1 MKTQIPPKY
10 IVNRKP
16 KEYLKQG
23 KVHCGVYTAKAVL
36 EAFGKGTYKNPV
48 EYHVNF
54 LNKITGCMFRNQ
66 DLVNVFNKYGLKTK
80 FECAKNLEGE
90 QKLQVLKKTLLNNK
104 PIPVFISNGYKYTK
118 NEIEYSEFKSFLVGH
133 IISVWGYND
142 KEKVFYIYDSAVPKS
157 HYDKIPIGNIKRT
170 YKEFFRDWQGA
181 IYKKFTNPYGYIKIL
196 D

>member
-36 EAFGKGTYKNPV
+36 EAFGKGVHRNPR
-48 EYHVNF
+48 EYHVSF
-54 LNKITGCMFRNQ
+54 LNKITGCMFRDQ
-66 DLVNVFNKYGLKTK
+66 DLVNVFKKYGLQTK
-80 FECAKNLEGE
+80 VKCAKNLEGE
-90 QKLQVLKKTLLNNK
+90 QKLQVLKKTLLNNR

-118 NEIEYSEFKSFLVGH
+118 NGIEYSELKSFLVGH

-157 HYDKIPIGNIKRT
+157 HYDKISIGNIKRT
-170 YKEFFRDWQGA
+170 YKEFLRDWQGA
-181 IYKKFTNPYGYIKIL
+181 IYRKFLNPYVYLEIL